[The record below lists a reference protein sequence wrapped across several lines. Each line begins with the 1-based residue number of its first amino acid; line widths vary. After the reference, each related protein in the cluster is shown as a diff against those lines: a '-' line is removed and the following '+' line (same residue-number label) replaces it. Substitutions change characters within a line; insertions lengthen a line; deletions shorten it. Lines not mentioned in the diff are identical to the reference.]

1 MINVLPSVTH
11 ESNVLLTIRRKKAN
25 WIGHILRR
33 NWLLKH
39 NTEGKTEGTQGRE
52 RTCRQSLAD
61 LKEKTGFW
69 KLKEDVLH
77 RTIWR
82 TRCGKGCA
90 PAVRQCGDGENKRQ
104 HK

>member
-1 MINVLPSVTH
+1 MTNVLPKVTD
-11 ESNVLLTIRRKKAN
+11 ERNALLTRRRKKAN
-25 WIGHILRR
+25 WIGHILFR

-52 RTCRQSLAD
+52 RTRRQSLAD
-61 LKEKTGFW
+61 LKEKTRFW

-77 RTIWR
+77 RTLWR
-82 TRCGKGCA
+82 TRCTKSCA